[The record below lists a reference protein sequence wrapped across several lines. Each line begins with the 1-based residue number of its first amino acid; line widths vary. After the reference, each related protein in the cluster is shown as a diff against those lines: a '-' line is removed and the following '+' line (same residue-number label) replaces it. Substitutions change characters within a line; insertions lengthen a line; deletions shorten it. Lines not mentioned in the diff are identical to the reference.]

1 MTATE
6 PPASPKLPALDR
18 RSLLKAGLLG
28 SGMLAAPLSASQPGR
43 GFTHGVASGEPGPDR
58 VLLWTRFQADQ
69 DTPLEFEVSDSV
81 DFTRKIAGGSIA
93 ARAENDWCCKTLAEG
108 LEPAQS
114 YYFRFIAPD
123 GSISDIGRTR
133 TLPEGPADRFR
144 MAVFSCANIGFGW
157 FNAYAHAAA
166 DGNFDCVLHLGDY
179 FYEYA
184 PGTYPSTDE
193 TVSGRSVWPSHELV
207 ALADY
212 RERYAAYRQDPD
224 LRRLHQLF
232 PMIAVWD
239 DHESANDSWEGG
251 AENHQPDSEGEWS
264 VRKAA
269 AMKAYREW
277 MPVSDEP
284 WAEYE
289 VGDLATLYRLETR
302 LTARAKQFS
311 LGDVLRGGSSP
322 EEAKAALT
330 AFRDGDY
337 RDPARELLGSAQQD
351 WLAEGFSRSK
361 AAGKTW
367 QVLVQQVLMGNLVS
381 SPSLAAALPKDAPD
395 YIRQR
400 VLAGA
405 MAGAEGVPF
414 SMDAWDG
421 YPAAR
426 RRVFEAAL
434 SADANL
440 ISLAGDTHNA
450 WAFDL
455 DLEGTPVGVE
465 FGGQSV
471 TSPGFE
477 GYLPQ
482 VPPDVLARDAVA
494 TNAQLQWMDSSR
506 RGYMAVELTP
516 GSATSEYRFLGSVRE
531 KGAGV
536 VATKR
541 MTTLAGSRKLDM
553 G

>member
-1 MTATE
+1 MRRCPT
-6 PPASPKLPALDR
+6 R
-18 RSLLKAGLLG
+18 RS
-28 SGMLAAPLSASQPGR
+28 SA
-43 GFTHGVASGEPGPDR
+43 
-58 VLLWTRFQADQ
+58 WTR
-69 DTPLEFEVSDSV
+69 DS
-81 DFTRKIAGGSIA
+81 
-93 ARAENDWCCKTLAEG
+93 C
-108 LEPAQS
+108 
-114 YYFRFIAPD
+114 
-123 GSISDIGRTR
+123 
-133 TLPEGPADRFR
+133 
-144 MAVFSCANIGFGW
+144 
-157 FNAYAHAAA
+157 
-166 DGNFDCVLHLGDY
+166 
-179 FYEYA
+179 
-184 PGTYPSTDE
+184 
-193 TVSGRSVWPSHELV
+193 RS
-207 ALADY
+207 
-212 RERYAAYRQDPD
+212 R
-224 LRRLHQLF
+224 RRL
-232 PMIAVWD
+232 
-239 DHESANDSWEGG
+239 S
-251 AENHQPDSEGEWS
+251 
-264 VRKAA
+264 
-269 AMKAYREW
+269 
-277 MPVSDEP
+277 
-284 WAEYE
+284 
-289 VGDLATLYRLETR
+289 
-302 LTARAKQFS
+302 
-311 LGDVLRGGSSP
+311 
-322 EEAKAALT
+322 
-330 AFRDGDY
+330 
-337 RDPARELLGSAQQD
+337 
-351 WLAEGFSRSK
+351 EGFSRSK

-381 SPSLAAALPKDAPD
+381 SPSLAAVLPKDAPD